1 MKARGLLLPLTLLLV
16 PCALAQFGS
25 DMETTGNVNVRVTF
39 NDGRAC
45 NLQLHVQLM
54 ESSSTT
60 PVVEG
65 YTNTSGMLEFPN
77 IRIGNYHLLVSGEG
91 IEETDSGVFEV
102 DPRKV
107 SQYQYVIVKRAGEA
121 NSTESKQHTDPTVAA
136 VDLSIP
142 ASARNEFDKA
152 NEFMNKENWK
162 KAIERLTKAL
172 EIYPKF
178 AAAYNNLG
186 VVYSRLKDRVL
197 ERQAL
202 QKAISIND
210 HFAPAY
216 VNLGRMNILAG
227 DFSGAESAL
236 NKAST
241 FAPTDAMTLV
251 LLTYAEFMNRHID
264 QAIATSRQA
273 HGLPGLHAL
282 AHQVAAYAYEQQRDA
297 ANAIAE
303 LGQFL
308 KEEPVGKRADSARK
322 ELEALQALRTA
333 SAAKREVQ

>member
-216 VNLGRMNILAG
+216 VNLARMDIVDHN
-227 DFSGAESAL
+227 FPEAETML
-236 NKAST
+236 GKATASD
-241 FAPTDAMTLV
+241 PNNPLTLV
-251 LLTYAEFMNRHID
+251 LLANVQLLD
-264 QAIATSRQA
+264 QHYDEAIANCRKA
-273 HGLPGLHAL
+273 HSMPQDPHAL
-282 AHQVAAYAYEQQRDA
+282 AHYIAARAWEHENRP
-297 ANAIAE
+297 AE
-303 LGQFL
+303 ALSELQTFL
-308 KEEPVGKRADSARK
+308 QEEPSGPRADAVRK
-322 ELEALQALRTA
+322 EIAGLQNQPR
-333 SAAKREVQ
+333 